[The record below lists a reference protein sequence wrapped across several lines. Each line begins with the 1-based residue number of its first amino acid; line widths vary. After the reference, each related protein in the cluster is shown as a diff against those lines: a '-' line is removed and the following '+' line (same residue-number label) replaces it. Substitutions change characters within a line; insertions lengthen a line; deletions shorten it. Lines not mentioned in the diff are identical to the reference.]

1 MFKNNKKTMK
11 TLVFSLGLMLLTLTA
26 NNLNAQNRGLF
37 GLGKSSADYDY
48 SGNRDGL
55 LGSGESSITSGFTN
69 DDFEPAPIGSGI
81 AILIGAGLGYMAL
94 KKKEDQQ

>member
-55 LGSGESSITSGFTN
+55 LGSSGTITSGITN

-81 AILIGAGLGYMAL
+81 AILIGAGLGYMAI
-94 KKKEDQQ
+94 KKKEDKQ